1 MSSKKNWNTS
11 VRNRGPGAKLR
22 QRGVRKVNSN
32 GLLQAEE
39 NMNE

>member
-11 VRNRGPGAKLR
+11 VHNPGPGAKLR
-22 QRGVRKVNSN
+22 WGHVRKVNSN